1 MLVHK
6 NTPCAEAYLET
17 CRISTMEFFC
27 EDSSTFLSANYF
39 CKNTPFYMFDW
50 VLNTPMLWASSNSHL
65 INKLD
70 KPNFHGY
77 CSGVLFDFELVF
89 ISYYGRDQLFAHW
102 ETAQ

>member
-17 CRISTMEFFC
+17 SRISKMEFFC
-27 EDSSTFLSANYF
+27 EDGSTFLSVNYF
-39 CKNTPFYMFDW
+39 CKNAPLYMFDW
-50 VLNTPMLWASSNSHL
+50 VLNMPMLWASSNSHL

-70 KPNFHGY
+70 EPNFHGY
-77 CSGVLFDFELVF
+77 CSGVLFDFEQEL